1 MSGLPPGWEWDY
13 DGARWFYRYKPN
25 GHVQFHFPKEG
36 DEFPD
41 FVDALS
47 PAPELAPE
55 EKLESQQ
62 QLKRRTTTDAD
73 PQTKMRVAGGP
84 LADFGMNR
92 SGFGGP
98 LNDDD
103 DADGFCYQPENFM
116 YLGPGAY
123 IDISPSAD
131 EDEGGGIPN
140 DRHPSK
146 SNAAPEL
153 IKYKAKLDADV
164 DRTGVSPLHSQANTP
179 FVANSMP
186 VEQPTSSGR
195 SEPVLLVNTQD
206 LPESNQ
212 AAVPSPGVPLLDSVE
227 KPRAVAPQAPWDPV
241 GIVAEMAT
249 EHTAA
254 AHIETNPDPVEM
266 ADNAVLAPIETR
278 VVDVGIAE
286 LPERTSPADAG
297 PLAASDHDLLHQ
309 TSMTGAALQ
318 GATFGTGQRPQ
329 SASPERTAIGS
340 SHPAVNG
347 SQVDN
352 SLPEPVRP
360 QQQPTSHLSNGPFTI
375 KRKPSNPGTK
385 QPKYQPYIPGA
396 TPLVA
401 PTRADRGADFKR
413 QDNRTLLARE
423 ASLMLGT
430 RQKLETENVP
440 SILQPPQV
448 PPKHPL
454 DATQAA
460 PVESY
465 GPSQRHSTGLSAHA
479 TTAPC
484 SQAPFQHVP
493 SVLKPARGNPQA
505 VFPPGT
511 VAPGQGPVHGQDTA
525 TTAGPQSLQA
535 GRSSQTNPVP
545 FRYSAFQPGMS
556 SSSAIRP
563 TSGTN
568 GAPRPG
574 LYRVG
579 TAPAQS
585 PSDHRPP
592 STVSQGRGTADVPFS
607 ERPGLPAYLQR
618 PGPLAG
624 IRQNAPDS
632 AVQSRARSSSDVR
645 QYSNPAAQQT
655 GAPVLGTNASRP
667 HSAMDFMQGRNHPRP
682 SGVSQ
687 QQGSSPAPGH
697 GLPRQASFAS
707 SEVSSLGPPSGSQS
721 SGFPIQT
728 PSPLESGGR
737 RHSSGFFRSADI
749 NPASGSSASPGFQTS
764 YAAQNIP
771 PRPAATRPA
780 SFSAPSPAVQ
790 PSVDNSLPKVPS
802 KIPLTQLS
810 IAPGNPAAQGLVDAA
825 QSPPSG
831 RRRSLPMNPDFE
843 TGGTLSSRNVQE
855 LPDTARRVER
865 PQSAQ
870 PVQSNP
876 ANYPGQLP
884 PPGASDLASTQPPD
898 AGRHVKQASER
909 PQRQTVTPPVQ
920 FFGPMTPSTPVKTP
934 GHQLQPIQEHTE
946 GNHAAHNMLPSVV
959 ARNSQDARR
968 QSPAT
973 SRRLSTGSS
982 QYPSSADSP
991 SGRTLGSSTSAHFMS
1006 PAAPT
1011 AGQTYSPVQQ
1021 NPYYQQSPTG
1031 AVAQASPLTMRPGTT
1046 PPVTQRQAKEKEKGG
1061 WLSRIVKGSGK
1072 PAVLQKPPP
1081 PAHAFHAAP
1090 QRQQPF
1096 GGDQERFSASS
1107 SGWRPTSQTQH
1118 GQVAPNEHV
1127 HQQARPDAGRLQ
1139 EPPTPARLVESTPHA
1154 MEQTLVPKQTQT
1166 ASAPVEQVTPRFNL
1180 QDAPVQQLAAEVQ
1193 PASLPPSGLTAG
1205 LGAHADDMSDAAS
1218 VSAISVSTV
1227 DVSEAQAQ
1235 PVLKPQLIT
1244 VEKPPVSAKEQLP
1257 SRAMMSTSAGVEKLP
1272 VTTTQR
1278 EVNRRPALG
1287 SELAVA
1293 PLFSKHQIKTTVSA
1307 VAVTEAPVTSD
1318 KWAKK
1323 PAVDYSGDDWGDDPW
1338 DYQ

>member
-73 PQTKMRVAGGP
+73 PQTKMHATGGP

-103 DADGFCYQPENFM
+103 AEGFCYQPENFM

-123 IDISPSAD
+123 TDISPPAD

-153 IKYKAKLDADV
+153 VKDKAKLDADV
-164 DRTGVSPLHSQANTP
+164 DRAGVSPLHSQANTP
-179 FVANSMP
+179 FVANSVP
-186 VEQPTSSGR
+186 AEQPTSSG
-195 SEPVLLVNTQD
+195 SPEPVVFVNTQD

-227 KPRAVAPQAPWDPV
+227 KPRAVALQTPWDPV

-286 LPERTSPADAG
+286 LPERTSPADAR

-329 SASPERTAIGS
+329 SASPDRTASGS

-352 SLPEPVRP
+352 SLPEPVRA
-360 QQQPTSHLSNGPFTI
+360 QQQPTSHPSNGPFTI

-385 QPKYQPYIPGA
+385 QPKYQPYIPGV

-413 QDNRTLLARE
+413 QDNRTSLARE

-465 GPSQRHSTGLSAHA
+465 GPSQ
-479 TTAPC
+479 P
-484 SQAPFQHVP
+484 
-493 SVLKPARGNPQA
+493 
-505 VFPPGT
+505 
-511 VAPGQGPVHGQDTA
+511 
-525 TTAGPQSLQA
+525 
-535 GRSSQTNPVP
+535 
-545 FRYSAFQPGMS
+545 
-556 SSSAIRP
+556 
-563 TSGTN
+563 
-568 GAPRPG
+568 
-574 LYRVG
+574 
-579 TAPAQS
+579 
-585 PSDHRPP
+585 
-592 STVSQGRGTADVPFS
+592 
-607 ERPGLPAYLQR
+607 
-618 PGPLAG
+618 
-624 IRQNAPDS
+624 
-632 AVQSRARSSSDVR
+632 
-645 QYSNPAAQQT
+645 
-655 GAPVLGTNASRP
+655 
-667 HSAMDFMQGRNHPRP
+667 
-682 SGVSQ
+682 
-687 QQGSSPAPGH
+687 
-697 GLPRQASFAS
+697 
-707 SEVSSLGPPSGSQS
+707 
-721 SGFPIQT
+721 
-728 PSPLESGGR
+728 
-737 RHSSGFFRSADI
+737 
-749 NPASGSSASPGFQTS
+749 
-764 YAAQNIP
+764 
-771 PRPAATRPA
+771 
-780 SFSAPSPAVQ
+780 
-790 PSVDNSLPKVPS
+790 
-802 KIPLTQLS
+802 
-810 IAPGNPAAQGLVDAA
+810 PGNPAVQGLVDAA
-825 QSPPSG
+825 QSPSSG
-831 RRRSLPMNPDFE
+831 RRQSLPMNPDLE
-843 TGGTLSSRNVQE
+843 TGGTLSSRNEQQ
-855 LPDTARRVER
+855 LPDTARRIER

-870 PVQSNP
+870 PLQSIP

-909 PQRQTVTPPVQ
+909 PQRPTVTPPGQ

-946 GNHAAHNMLPSVV
+946 GAVHNMLPSVV

-982 QYPSSADSP
+982 QYPSSADSS

-1061 WLSRIVKGSGK
+1061 WLSRIVKGPGK
-1072 PAVLQKPPP
+1072 PAVLRKPPP

-1090 QRQQPF
+1090 QPQQPF

-1107 SGWRPTSQTQH
+1107 SGWRPTSQAQH
-1118 GQVAPNEHV
+1118 GQVVPNEHV
-1127 HQQARPDAGRLQ
+1127 HQQARPDAGRLP
-1139 EPPTPARLVESTPHA
+1139 ENPPPARLVESTPHA
-1154 MEQTLVPKQTQT
+1154 MEQTLVPKQSQT
-1166 ASAPVEQVTPRFNL
+1166 ASAPVEQATPRFNL
-1180 QDAPVQQLAAEVQ
+1180 QDAPVQNLVAEVR

-1205 LGAHADDMSDAAS
+1205 LGAQGDDMSDAAS

-1244 VEKPPVSAKEQLP
+1244 LEKPPVSAKEQLP

-1293 PLFSKHQIKTTVSA
+1293 PLFSEHQIKTTVFA